1 MSSSATSGLLL
12 RMRGVHSRVC
22 SRPSAFT
29 SRRDTTLNLKMIP
42 FLTIRAVVCKYTST
56 ISHSFF
62 FYINSMFCFF
72 EFLYTHGSLQNTLFN
87 IKTGMD
93 ALVLKQMHLA
103 MQNGSNTLVLHM
115 KKTKIR

>member
-1 MSSSATSGLLL
+1 
-12 RMRGVHSRVC
+12 
-22 SRPSAFT
+22 
-29 SRRDTTLNLKMIP
+29 
-42 FLTIRAVVCKYTST
+42 
-56 ISHSFF
+56 
-62 FYINSMFCFF
+62 MFCFF

-93 ALVLKQMHLA
+93 ALVLKKMHLA